1 MDIQEITRAVEQESV
16 VVRQV
21 MANMEKVIVG
31 QRYLIERMI
40 IGLLCDGH
48 LLLEGLSGPCQDHGG
63 ESAGHHRSNHL
74 STHPVHP

>member
-48 LLLEGLSGPCQDHGG
+48 LLLEGLSGPCQVP
-63 ESAGHHRSNHL
+63 RR
-74 STHPVHP
+74 

>member
-21 MANMEKVIVG
+21 MANMEKGNRLASGI
-31 QRYLIERMI
+31 LIERMI

-48 LLLEGLSGPCQDHGG
+48 LLLVRPSGPCQVP
-63 ESAGHHRSNHL
+63 RR
-74 STHPVHP
+74 